1 MRDLEIQHLVGDPR
15 GPHVAERWTVATRK
29 AARPAGRGQR
39 TAAAGAGPIGR
50 DDVVAQLQRSVD
62 DAVAGRGQV
71 LLLAGEAG
79 IGKTT
84 MLAEAARYAE
94 SRGARVGWG
103 WGWPGEGAPGYWLWT
118 QVTRALGLDAL
129 PATGPAP
136 AAADE
141 APESARFQL
150 FDEVSSLLLAES
162 RIQPLVVLLDDLQ
175 WADEP
180 SLLLLDFLAR
190 RLPAGSA
197 AVIGAYR
204 DVGPVPGGAVAA
216 LAARNTVL
224 PLGGLPAD
232 AVTRLVARAA
242 GEQRAAS
249 LGAEVHRRTGGNP
262 FFVQQVSWLLSSGEG
277 GLPPGVRQALD
288 QRFAGLPEQCRAAVS
303 AAAVAG
309 QRFSASLV
317 ARATDEP
324 AATVASALGDAVRAR
339 VLVDDPPGGYRFAH
353 DLFARRSDC
362 TRSAAGSG
370 GRPMSW

>member
-1 MRDLEIQHLVGDPR
+1 
-15 GPHVAERWTVATRK
+15 VATRK

-50 DDVVAQLQRSVD
+50 DDVVAELQCSVD

-129 PATGPAP
+129 PVTGPAP

-277 GLPPGVRQALD
+277 GVPPGVRQALD